1 GLMAA
6 AMSSLSSG
14 LNSSSSVLIE
24 DVFDR
29 HYPQFLKSMKP
40 IRKVHLI
47 TIVLGILVTICSMFV
62 GYIEGNL
69 LDVVIKVVNLVV
81 APLFV
86 LFFMAL
92 FIPGATERGTF
103 WGGLFSLL
111 IAVWTAF

>member
-1 GLMAA
+1 
-6 AMSSLSSG
+6 
-14 LNSSSSVLIE
+14 
-24 DVFDR
+24 
-29 HYPQFLKSMKP
+29 
-40 IRKVHLI
+40 
-47 TIVLGILVTICSMFV
+47 IVLGILVTICSMFV

-111 IAVWTAF
+111 IAVWTAFFGLFDLSVLTIMPFSFIAGIIMSGVLSGLDRI